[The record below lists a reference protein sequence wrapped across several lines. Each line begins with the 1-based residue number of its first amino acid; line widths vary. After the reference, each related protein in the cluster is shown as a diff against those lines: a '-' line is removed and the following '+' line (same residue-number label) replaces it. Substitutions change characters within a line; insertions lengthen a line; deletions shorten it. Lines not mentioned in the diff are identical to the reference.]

1 LRRESELQEMVRLV
15 GIDALSPSDRL
26 TLEVARSIREDFLQQ
41 NAFDPEDT
49 YTSLKKQ
56 YMMMR
61 LIFMFADLASDA
73 LSKGVELDKIVSLP
87 VRVDI
92 SRAKFI
98 PEAKLET
105 FDELE
110 RKVQDAFD
118 ALVSEVEHV

>member
-1 LRRESELQEMVRLV
+1 
-15 GIDALSPSDRL
+15 
-26 TLEVARSIREDFLQQ
+26 
-41 NAFDPEDT
+41 
-49 YTSLKKQ
+49 
-56 YMMMR
+56 
-61 LIFMFADLASDA
+61 MFADLASDA